1 MEVVYVFK
9 EEWSIIFNMTG
20 ATKLKKNVL
29 NKDLLQ
35 NCITNCSNFTQSHAF
50 NEKVNISPQTRHTS
64 SGPTE
69 Y

>member
-20 ATKLKKNVL
+20 ATQLKKNVL

-50 NEKVNISPQTRHTS
+50 NEKVNISPQTQHTS